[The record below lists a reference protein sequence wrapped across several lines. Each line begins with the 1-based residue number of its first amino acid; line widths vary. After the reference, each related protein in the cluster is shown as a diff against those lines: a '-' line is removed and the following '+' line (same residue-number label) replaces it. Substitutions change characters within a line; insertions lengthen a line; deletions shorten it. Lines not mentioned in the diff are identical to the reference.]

1 MFYPSIDYCNIAVI
15 GLSLKE
21 YRHRLKEEEPYI
33 LQKEFALQWFWVIRM
48 NSGDNSS
55 DDDLGPSVPSG
66 VLRSRGGWDDKFNL
80 EIEHTKEKMNADN
93 NNEDKKISAA
103 VDLSQFRNEEVGKGY
118 KAKHVVRQK
127 EAISHATKVVDMSG
141 GSTFN
146 KQKEDRTADSSKS
159 KKRRRDEES
168 PVQSYLKCQGMR
180 DFIKQTHKI
189 LQQR

>member
-1 MFYPSIDYCNIAVI
+1 
-15 GLSLKE
+15 
-21 YRHRLKEEEPYI
+21 
-33 LQKEFALQWFWVIRM
+33 M

-55 DDDLGPSVPSG
+55 DDDLGPSVPTG

-80 EIEHTKEKMNADN
+80 ELEHTKEKMNA
-93 NNEDKKISAA
+93 NEDKKISAA

-141 GSTFN
+141 STFT

-159 KKRRRDEES
+159 KKRGREES
-168 PVQSYLKCQGMR
+168 PVQSYLQCQGMR
-180 DFIKQTHKI
+180 DFIKETHKI

>member
-1 MFYPSIDYCNIAVI
+1 
-15 GLSLKE
+15 
-21 YRHRLKEEEPYI
+21 
-33 LQKEFALQWFWVIRM
+33 M

-55 DDDLGPSVPSG
+55 DDDLGPSVPTG

-93 NNEDKKISAA
+93 EAAA

-127 EAISHATKVVDMSG
+127 EARNNATKVVDMSG
-141 GSTFN
+141 GTGTFTT
-146 KQKEDRTADSSKS
+146 KQKEGRTADSSSKS
-159 KKRRRDEES
+159 KKRSRDEES

-180 DFIKQTHKI
+180 DFIKETHKI

>member
-1 MFYPSIDYCNIAVI
+1 MPFVHNIAFCI
-15 GLSLKE
+15 GFGLIVSINQVKGTRE
-21 YRHRLKEEEPYI
+21 YIQEI
-33 LQKEFALQWFWVIRM
+33 M

-55 DDDLGPSVPSG
+55 DDDLGPSVPTG

-93 NNEDKKISAA
+93 DKKISAA

-127 EAISHATKVVDMSG
+127 EAISHATKVVDMS
-141 GSTFN
+141 
-146 KQKEDRTADSSKS
+146 KQKEGRTADSSKS
-159 KKRRRDEES
+159 KKRSRDEES

-180 DFIKQTHKI
+180 DFIKETHKI